1 MILTYGQIHCG
12 YRGANMLMG
21 GKRNIPSMAKFKIA
35 RLHDALEKAF
45 QPIEEHRISLVH
57 KYGSEQ
63 FADEAKTISAGW
75 QLGENTDAYKE
86 FAKEWE
92 EFCNQTMDVTVTPI
106 TLASFGDGETGI
118 EVLEFK
124 LLGPLVIE

>member
-21 GKRNIPSMAKFKIA
+21 GKREIPMTAKFKIA

-45 QPIEEHRISLVH
+45 TPIEEHRIELVQ

-63 FADEAKTISAGW
+63 FTDEANTISVGW
-75 QLGENTDAYKE
+75 QLGENTPAYKE

-92 EFCNQTMDVTVTPI
+92 AYCEQTQEVNVAPI
-106 TLASFGDGETGI
+106 TLTSFGDGEKGL
-118 EVLEFK
+118 EALEFK
-124 LLGPLVIE
+124 LLGPLVVE